1 MKTRNFTWEL
11 IGALS
16 GIASVALF
24 VGAGIF
30 GGDADLDPS
39 NSARDLALEIKAE
52 ADDILLSSLFS
63 LFSALSFL
71 WFLGYLR
78 RIFREAEGEG
88 EWLTSV
94 AFGGGLVVVAVLL
107 GFNALSF
114 AMDDS
119 TDPQVA
125 KVLAALQWN
134 YSWLFAPPIIAFTAA
149 SSAVII
155 RFRALPRWVGWIGV
169 LVALSALLPWI
180 GFITVQVWLL
190 IASVVLVVRVVKN
203 QNASNSA

>member
-1 MKTRNFTWEL
+1 MKTRSFTWEL

-16 GIASVALF
+16 GIVSVAFF

-39 NSARDLALEIKAE
+39 NSARDLALEIKA
-52 ADDILLSSLFS
+52 AANDIQLSALFS
-63 LFSALSFL
+63 LFSALSFI
-71 WFLGYLR
+71 WFLGYLH

-94 AFGGGLVVVAVLL
+94 AFGGGLLLVAVLL

-114 AMDDS
+114 AMEDG
-119 TDPQVA
+119 TDPDVA
-125 KVLAALQWN
+125 KVLATLQWN
-134 YSWLFAPPIIAFTAA
+134 YALLFGPPLIAFTAA
-149 SSAVII
+149 ASAIII

-169 LVALSALLPWI
+169 LVALSSLMPGVEFL
-180 GFITVQVWLL
+180 TVQAWLL
-190 IASVVLVVRVVKN
+190 IASVVLVVRVIK
-203 QNASNSA
+203 QRRSSESA

>member
-1 MKTRNFTWEL
+1 MKTRSFTWEL

-16 GIASVALF
+16 GIVSVAFF

-52 ADDILLSSLFS
+52 ADAIQLSALFS
-63 LFSALSFL
+63 LFSALSFI

-94 AFGGGLVVVAVLL
+94 AFGGGLLLVAVLL

-114 AMDDS
+114 AMEDG
-119 TDPQVA
+119 TDPDVA
-125 KVLAALQWN
+125 KVLATLQWN
-134 YSWLFAPPIIAFTAA
+134 YALLFGPPLIAFTAA
-149 SSAVII
+149 ALAIII

-169 LVALSALLPWI
+169 LVALSSLMPWI
-180 GFITVQVWLL
+180 GFLTVQAWLL
-190 IASVVLVVRVVKN
+190 IASVVLVVRVIK
-203 QNASNSA
+203 QRRSSESA